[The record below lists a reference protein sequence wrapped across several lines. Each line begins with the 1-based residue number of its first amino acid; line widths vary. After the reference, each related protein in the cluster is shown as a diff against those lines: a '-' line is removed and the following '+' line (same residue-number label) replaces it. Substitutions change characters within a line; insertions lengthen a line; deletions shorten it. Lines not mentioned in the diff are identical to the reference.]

1 VLILSTRRA
10 QITNRSIIQIADS
23 VKRYSFLL
31 GQTELFKHFVD
42 IKVRLFHPLCPCSP
56 CSYGSHQRARDPE
69 YAALMDAQPQPKKR
83 GRKKAA

>member
-1 VLILSTRRA
+1 MMNVLS
-10 QITNRSIIQIADS
+10 QITDS

-42 IKVRLFHPLCPCSP
+42 IKVCFRSSIYPLVLLISFVL
-56 CSYGSHQRARDPE
+56 QRARDPE

-83 GRKKAA
+83 GRKKAAYVSRP